1 MASMF
6 FLSIWMAEVTYIQ
19 YLLTILN
26 NFRMLCTTA
35 LENYHAV
42 DQRKSDE
49 EGEKFPS
56 LIVWIF
62 KLGETF

>member
-1 MASMF
+1 
-6 FLSIWMAEVTYIQ
+6 MAEVTYIQ

-56 LIVWIF
+56 LIV
-62 KLGETF
+62 